1 MACVLKRL
9 VHLLELLTRCWEL
22 GFTVDYLKKPSGWRF
37 PLCTTQF
44 STDQAEA
51 TTGLTSASD
60 LVALQEMSPAQ
71 VLMFQLSL
79 F

>member
-1 MACVLKRL
+1 MLGAGLHRDY
-9 VHLLELLTRCWEL
+9 LTR
-22 GFTVDYLKKPSGWRF
+22 PSGWRF
-37 PLCTTQF
+37 LLCTTQF

-51 TTGLTSASD
+51 TAGLISASD